1 MSCVV
6 PEDSDMCRLLRHQL
20 GHPFEFVEYS
30 PHVTQTRGNIHVFH
44 CYRKSV
50 LVVETVLA
58 Y

>member
-1 MSCVV
+1 
-6 PEDSDMCRLLRHQL
+6 MCRLLRHQL